1 MPLNYYLDGTTYQ
14 IDLYDSD
21 PGFENTLNI
30 RLDSGTKYASLSSD
44 LSHPDAT
51 NLRVRIND
59 ITYAVLSSSG
69 LYSVWAWGSNSVGQ
83 LSQGDIVDRSSPTQI
98 GSYINW
104 YGMCAGGGVTT
115 TLKNDGT
122 LWTCG
127 YNNHGQLAQGDA
139 FVDRSSP
146 VQIGSDTNWSS
157 VFSVNTYLTSAIKT
171 DGTLWVWGYNNNG
184 QLGVGDTNDRSSP
197 VQVGALTDWYEV
209 STSTFNC
216 SAIKTNG
223 TLWTWGDNTVGQLGQ
238 GDFNIHRSSPVQVG
252 TLTTWSKTS
261 TGTYNIFA
269 IKTDGT
275 LWAWGDN
282 THGELGLGD
291 IVDRSSPTQIG
302 SDTDWSD
309 ISISSDSILALK
321 TDGTLWAWGNNS
333 YGELGQGDFNIHRS
347 SPVQIGADTDW
358 RQISAESFHSLAIK
372 TDGTLWAWGLNANGQ
387 LGQGDI
393 INRSSP
399 VQIGSD
405 TTWIKVSSSKA
416 LKMVV

>member
-83 LSQGDIVDRSSPTQI
+83 LSQ
-98 GSYINW
+98 
-104 YGMCAGGGVTT
+104 
-115 TLKNDGT
+115 
-122 LWTCG
+122 
-127 YNNHGQLAQGDA
+127 
-139 FVDRSSP
+139 
-146 VQIGSDTNWSS
+146 
-157 VFSVNTYLTSAIKT
+157 
-171 DGTLWVWGYNNNG
+171 
-184 QLGVGDTNDRSSP
+184 
-197 VQVGALTDWYEV
+197 
-209 STSTFNC
+209 
-216 SAIKTNG
+216 
-223 TLWTWGDNTVGQLGQ
+223 
-238 GDFNIHRSSPVQVG
+238 
-252 TLTTWSKTS
+252 
-261 TGTYNIFA
+261 
-269 IKTDGT
+269 
-275 LWAWGDN
+275 
-282 THGELGLGD
+282 GD